1 MARGYRFG
9 VVGSISTV
17 PDGKTVL
24 PTDDIQIW
32 LKCASIKDKAYTTL
46 SQVLADSTTLQ
57 ALISSNN
64 AVDYMVRSTTWASGV
79 TADSGA
85 MTLIGGNNYCANTL
99 LGNLIWRTEIC
110 NSTYFESVLNVK
122 VPAMTS
128 NTTPSGEC
136 FGSSV
141 YSSGSTPYYNAF
153 DDASHT
159 TTRWQSKRTEYYSS
173 IEPEYIG
180 YDFGYDV
187 TIYAFEW
194 KRRNPSATQDLD
206 FLYHTQIFNN
216 DVWNNVFEWS
226 GNSNK
231 YVNLIKEIV
240 SNPLIGTKIRL
251 YFDRPMIY
259 GGSGTGYVWDE
270 VLTVQFYG
278 RVDV

>member
-9 VVGSISTV
+9 VVGNLSTV
-17 PDGKTVL
+17 PDGSTVL

-85 MTLIGGNNYCANTL
+85 MTLIGANNYASNTL
-99 LGNLIWRTEIC
+99 LDDSTWLNAIC

-122 VPAMTS
+122 VPVMTS

-136 FGSSV
+136 SAIGYTQQNMAYKAFDGSS
-141 YSSGSTPYYNAF
+141 SSGWISNTKGNSWIQYQFTSVVKFCMVTKKDIYNRFNTFKMQTSTDGN
-153 DDASHT
+153 T
-159 TTRWQSKRTEYYSS
+159 WV
-173 IEPEYIG
+173 
-180 YDFGYDV
+180 DV
-187 TIYAFEW
+187 TDAL
-194 KRRNPSATQDLD
+194 T
-206 FLYHTQIFNN
+206 
-216 DVWNNVFEWS
+216 
-226 GNSNK
+226 NSTD
-231 YVNLIKEIV
+231 ITAIV
-240 SNPLIGTKIRL
+240 STVTSGQYVRL
-251 YFDRPMIY
+251 QVLSNTTSYNDGIY
-259 GGSGTGYVWDE
+259 GTTQG
-270 VLTVQFYG
+270 LQFYC